1 MGNEESRIYSIKS
14 DTRDKKYPACI
25 TMLSS
30 VKKSMISACGGLSD
44 TIDED
49 SSDSYDNSN
58 REESMRRKT
67 GNDFADP
74 ADDES
79 LQTNPM
85 SALFAR
91 ALISE
96 VTDNPRTMNPTAM
109 AEREKRLLKAQ
120 ERAKSATKDGT
131 RVVGTPGGIVGSGGI
146 LGAMSNFAIKNG
158 NDGFKTDSD
167 ANGSERNNNSR
178 ILPPNALSEN
188 RAQFRTDID
197 KEPPGKHRI
206 TIGLSLSRRHSTLGH
221 PDTVRRQT
229 AFDFNELHV
238 LFSSKC
244 KDYQK
249 YQWILD
255 NYYKNGCSNGNCYL
269 SVSDI
274 SGRAPMNILLQ
285 LLNCDFE
292 RLES

>member
-1 MGNEESRIYSIKS
+1 
-14 DTRDKKYPACI
+14 
-25 TMLSS
+25 L
-30 VKKSMISACGGLSD
+30 
-44 TIDED
+44 
-49 SSDSYDNSN
+49 
-58 REESMRRKT
+58 RRK
-67 GNDFADP
+67 GGDDFVDP

-109 AEREKRLLKAQ
+109 AEREKKLLKAQ

-131 RVVGTPGGIVGSGGI
+131 RVVGTPGGIVGSGSI

-158 NDGFKTDSD
+158 NDGFKIDSD
-167 ANGSERNNNSR
+167 TNSSERNNNSR

-221 PDTVRRQT
+221 PDTVTRQT
-229 AFDFNELHV
+229 AFDFNELQDRKYKYVSSTDSSGWRAGGGEKGGGGVRGGGVCGRGVCGGGVRGGGVRGGGVRGGGV
-238 LFSSKC
+238 LVVLVLMC
-244 KDYQK
+244 
-249 YQWILD
+249 
-255 NYYKNGCSNGNCYL
+255 
-269 SVSDI
+269 
-274 SGRAPMNILLQ
+274 
-285 LLNCDFE
+285 
-292 RLES
+292 